1 MATLNRPID
10 VIFFNSKPTTKEKL
24 MTAKPPTTVDPVRET
39 LNEVW
44 RDAYE
49 TDAAMAFDDF
59 RCCARI
65 KSLADD
71 RKCWMSNA
79 KVLQKELNKL
89 EGKVNELEGI
99 KETIEGWNPFLKFIP
114 PETPTEKPTYRHPT
128 MKIKSLPLLLSGA
141 L

>member
-1 MATLNRPID
+1 
-10 VIFFNSKPTTKEKL
+10 
-24 MTAKPPTTVDPVRET
+24 MTATPHNPPERDPVRET

-79 KVLQKELNKL
+79 KVLQKKL
-89 EGKVNELEGI
+89 NELEKPADISPPYDPDKVFASFVVGGSI
-99 KETIEGWNPFLKFIP
+99 ILAAIGFAVALFI
-114 PETPTEKPTYRHPT
+114 H
-128 MKIKSLPLLLSGA
+128 S
-141 L
+141 

>member
-1 MATLNRPID
+1 MKD
-10 VIFFNSKPTTKEKL
+10 EKR
-24 MTAKPPTTVDPVRET
+24 TDPVRET

-49 TDAAMAFDDF
+49 TDAALAFDDF

-89 EGKVNELEGI
+89 EGKVHELEKTLTYLESGDEVYKKARI
-99 KETIEGWNPFLKFIP
+99 IPTTTKPPYDEDKVFASFVVGGSIILAAIGFAVALFI
-114 PETPTEKPTYRHPT
+114 H
-128 MKIKSLPLLLSGA
+128 S
-141 L
+141 

>member
-1 MATLNRPID
+1 MTTTPHNPPEPIG
-10 VIFFNSKPTTKEKL
+10 
-24 MTAKPPTTVDPVRET
+24 DPVRET

-49 TDAAMAFDDF
+49 PDAAMAFDDF

-79 KVLQKELNKL
+79 KALQKELNKL
-89 EGKVNELEGI
+89 EGKVNELE
-99 KETIEGWNPFLKFIP
+99 TNDL
-114 PETPTEKPTYRHPT
+114 EKPKGLDDVWKDT
-128 MKIKSLPLLLSGA
+128 SLFEPSPPYDPDKVFAAFVVGGSIILAAVGLAVAIFMHS
-141 L
+141 